1 MTIWLHW
8 QKLQI
13 RVRDKRFS
21 LSDQQGESWISCFP
35 CAQER
40 GSRRAPS
47 QLIQRGSW
55 PLQASII
62 CEQVE
67 MKRSPIRQEK
77 GFTTLSNV
85 GLEIRAA
92 GFTVVDAEI
101 LLSVDRQNS
110 EPVRIIL

>member
-1 MTIWLHW
+1 
-8 QKLQI
+8 
-13 RVRDKRFS
+13 
-21 LSDQQGESWISCFP
+21 
-35 CAQER
+35 
-40 GSRRAPS
+40 
-47 QLIQRGSW
+47 
-55 PLQASII
+55 
-62 CEQVE
+62 